1 MSRADMF
8 QNTQREAWM
17 TPELEAK
24 IRAIATDNKI
34 TCAQAQQ
41 FARENGIAMNKMKAF
56 LDVLKLKVYN
66 CQLGCF

>member
-8 QNTQREAWM
+8 QNTQREPWM
-17 TPELEAK
+17 TRQFEDRLTALANEGK
-24 IRAIATDNKI
+24 V

-41 FARENGIAMNKMKAF
+41 FARDNNIAMNKMKAF
-56 LDVLKLKVYN
+56 LDVVKLKVQN

>member
-8 QNTQREAWM
+8 QNTHREDWM
-17 TPELEAK
+17 TPQLEEK
-24 IRAIATDNKI
+24 IRALASDGKI
-34 TCAQAQQ
+34 TCAKAQQ

-56 LDVLKLKVYN
+56 LDVAKLKVQN

>member
-8 QNTQREAWM
+8 QNTTREDWM
-17 TPELEAK
+17 TPQLEEK
-24 IRAIATDNKI
+24 LRSIAAENKI

-41 FARENGIAMNKMKAF
+41 FARENGIPMNKMKAF